1 MFSFIKSLFSKKA
14 PQTPPQPHFPRGTRS
29 AWAFKELE
37 RVTGPGEYLIRT
49 PHDLPIEKAQAH
61 VCKILTNR
69 FGSKNYR
76 TNRMFDNKSIRV
88 IVR

>member
-49 PHDLPIEKAQAH
+49 LQVH
-61 VCKILTNR
+61 
-69 FGSKNYR
+69 
-76 TNRMFDNKSIRV
+76 RMRLKKGVGEHLLRNWPTSY
-88 IVR
+88 